1 MPYSRISPVAAGWQ
15 ALLHFSRH
23 SAGSVARC
31 CAAQFA
37 SSLRTSGKLLPL
49 AIGILLLSDPVRAS
63 DVDTNAPTDEQVVA
77 AAAAA
82 ERLLSQGRGGEALA
96 IIRPVAE
103 ARPDSDQATFSM
115 GLAALAVADA
125 AVRAGVKPKK
135 PPAKDHF
142 DLAIRAFRGM
152 LVKHPTNLRVR
163 LELARALFS
172 RGNCITPP
180 RNLVKHLLGDD
191 CWSAEQHFL
200 RVLGADAPPQVV
212 LNVRRFIQVC
222 RARKRASG
230 SLSLA
235 LAPDTNVNTST
246 SAQTIPIFGLP
257 FQLDDQARAKSG
269 IGVVGALGTEIQRPL
284 PKFKWLPGTATRLR
298 VGGTIYRREYSGGE
312 FDDSNYGIYA
322 GPRIIS
328 NKGQMSVLFQ
338 ADRRTVNGRP
348 YSRQYGLRVEGVRLI
363 TRRIWAGGSAEGS
376 RQTAWGLDGP
386 IGKAGLS
393 WNLQAFLQYSILPSL
408 SVRLMGG
415 SGREQTDRISTR
427 HRSRWG
433 GVMGT
438 YDLPFGFTVTAAQQL
453 FLTNFQQ
460 PNFLFGRNPPKTR
473 LWFSRLQFFNRLIQI
488 KGFSPSISFI
498 REDRNSNLTLYAY
511 ERYRMEGGFVRVF

>member
-1 MPYSRISPVAAGWQ
+1 MPNGRISLAMARRPVFVHLIRHLVASAACCR
-15 ALLHFSRH
+15 ATLL
-23 SAGSVARC
+23 ART
-31 CAAQFA
+31 
-37 SSLRTSGKLLPL
+37 LRTSVSLVLL
-49 AIGILLLSDPVRAS
+49 AIGILLLSDSVWAS
-63 DVDTNAPTDEQVVA
+63 DVDPNGPTDEQVVA
-77 AAAAA
+77 AAAAT
-82 ERLLSQGRGGEALA
+82 ERLLGQGRVGEALA

-115 GLAALAVADA
+115 GLAALAVGDA

-135 PPAKDHF
+135 PPAKEHF
-142 DLAIRAFRGM
+142 DLAIRVFRGM

-172 RGNCITPP
+172 RGNCLTPP

-200 RVLGADAPPQVV
+200 RVLGSDAPPQVV

-284 PKFKWLPGTATRLR
+284 PKLKWLPGTATRLR
-298 VGGTIYRREYSGGE
+298 VGGRIFRREYSGGE

-322 GPRIIS
+322 GPRFIS

-338 ADRRTVNGRP
+338 ADRRAVNGRP
-348 YSRQYGLRVEGVRLI
+348 YSRQYGLRIEGVRLV
-363 TRRIWAGGSAEGS
+363 TRRIWAGGSIEGS
-376 RQTAWGLDGP
+376 RQTALGPQGP

-393 WNLQAFLQYSILPSL
+393 WNTHAFVHYTILPSL
-408 SVRLMGG
+408 SARVMGG
-415 SGREQTDRISTR
+415 NGREETDRFSTR
-427 HRSRWG
+427 HRSRWA

-453 FLTNFQQ
+453 FLTNFWQ
-460 PNFLFGRNPPKTR
+460 PNALFSPNPPKTR
-473 LWFSRLQFFNRLIQI
+473 LWFSRLQFYNRLIQI

-498 REDRNSNLTLYAY
+498 REDRNSNLTLYSY
-511 ERYRMEGGFVRVF
+511 ERFRVEGGFVRVF